1 LIRAIKPAPSR
12 DAPVSACQ
20 HLREFFDVAAQG
32 VQVRAGSPHLLE
44 LELLVGVEM
53 VAGACLCSCR

>member
-1 LIRAIKPAPSR
+1 
-12 DAPVSACQ
+12 VSACQ